1 MTDNHLSNFF
11 MSPPMNRFACTL
23 AATLLAITAHTH
35 AADNYPSKP
44 LRMVITFPAG
54 GPSDVVVRL
63 ISQRLT
69 DEWGY
74 PVIIDN
80 RGGAGG
86 IVGTEIVARAT
97 PDAYTFLVGTAGGM
111 TINPALR
118 TDLSYNPFRDFTPVG
133 MLVVNPQILVAHPAL
148 AAKNLKELVAL
159 AKQKPGQLNFAS
171 AGTGTATHLGLE
183 LLKLTAGID
192 VVHVPFKGG
201 GPATT
206 DLIAGHVQLLWVS
219 IPSVLPHV
227 KSGKLRALA
236 VSTAKRTASAPE
248 VPTVA
253 ESGYPGFEYSN
264 WNALFAPAGTP
275 QPHVRKINAQ
285 VVAALKDP
293 VVAQRLM
300 SQGADPAPGTP
311 EELGKYMRNDH
322 ERWKKVIASAG
333 IKPQ

>member
-1 MTDNHLSNFF
+1 MKRLA
-11 MSPPMNRFACTL
+11 RTL
-23 AATLLAITAHTH
+23 AAALLLTPLGVI
-35 AADNYPSKP
+35 AADAYPSKP

-69 DEWGY
+69 DQWGY

-97 PDAYTFLVGTAGGM
+97 PDGYTFLVGTAGGM

-118 TDLSYNPFRDFTPVG
+118 SDLSYDPFRDFSPVG
-133 MLVVNPQILVAHPAL
+133 MLVVNPQILVAHPTL
-148 AAKNLKELVAL
+148 AAKNIKELVAL

-192 VVHVPFKGG
+192 VVHVPYKGG
-201 GPATT
+201 APAVT
-206 DLIAGHVQLLWVS
+206 DLIGGQVQLLWVS

-227 KSGKLRALA
+227 KAARLRALA
-236 VSTAKRTASAPE
+236 VSTAKRTSSAPD

-275 QPHVRKINAQ
+275 QPQVRKINAQ
-285 VVAALKDP
+285 VVAALSDP
-293 VVAQRLM
+293 AVAQRLTA
-300 SQGADPAPGTP
+300 QGADPAPGTP
-311 EELGKYMRNDH
+311 EELGKYMRTDH
-322 ERWKKVIASAG
+322 ERWKKVIRTAG

>member
-1 MTDNHLSNFF
+1 MKRLA
-11 MSPPMNRFACTL
+11 RTL
-23 AATLLAITAHTH
+23 AAALLLNPLSVI
-35 AADNYPSKP
+35 AADAYPSKP

-54 GPSDVVVRL
+54 GPTDVVVRL

-69 DEWGY
+69 DQWGY

-97 PDAYTFLVGTAGGM
+97 PDGYTFLVGTAGGM

-118 TDLSYNPFRDFTPVG
+118 SDLSYDPFRDFSPVG
-133 MLVVNPQILVAHPAL
+133 MLVVNPQILVAHPTL
-148 AAKNLKELVAL
+148 AAKNIRELVAL

-192 VVHVPFKGG
+192 VVHVPYKGG
-201 GPATT
+201 APAVT
-206 DLIAGHVQLLWVS
+206 DLIGGQVQLLWVS

-227 KSGKLRALA
+227 KAGRLRALA
-236 VSTAKRTASAPE
+236 VSTAKRTTSAPD
-248 VPTVA
+248 VPTVT

-264 WNALFAPAGTP
+264 WNALFARR
-275 QPHVRKINAQ
+275 H
-285 VVAALKDP
+285 AA
-293 VVAQRLM
+293 AAAAENQRT
-300 SQGADPAPGTP
+300 SRRRA
-311 EELGKYMRNDH
+311 E
-322 ERWKKVIASAG
+322 
-333 IKPQ
+333 

>member
-1 MTDNHLSNFF
+1 MK
-11 MSPPMNRFACTL
+11 RFARAL
-23 AATLLAITAHTH
+23 AVTLLAIAAQAQ
-35 AADNYPSKP
+35 AADSYPSKP

-54 GPSDVVVRL
+54 GPTDVVVRL

-118 TDLSYNPFRDFTPVG
+118 SDLSYNPFRDFTPVG
-133 MLVVNPQILVAHPAL
+133 MLVVNPQILVAHPSL
-148 AAKNLKELVAL
+148 AAKNVKELVAL

-183 LLKLTAGID
+183 LLKLTAGIE
-192 VVHVPFKGG
+192 VAHVPYKGG

-236 VSTAKRTASAPE
+236 VSTAKRTASAPD

-275 QPHVRKINAQ
+275 QQHVRKINAQ

-293 VVAQRLM
+293 VVAQRLTL
-300 SQGADPAPGTP
+300 QGADPAPGTP

-322 ERWKKVIASAG
+322 ERWKKVISSAG